1 MAFDK
6 LVDALNGFRK
16 EYVKELNL
24 SLAGGSSAG
33 SEGQGQGHT
42 ASGKLGESLR
52 LANQPKVKLFGQIYR
67 MQISM
72 EGYGIILDEGRD
84 ETKGGGSGDVYKGIL
99 QWLKYPN
106 VVERL
111 KDRFK
116 GLKLGMSDDEL
127 SVFARPITNKI
138 HRKGYKAKN
147 WIKPATN
154 KMMPKIG
161 NIVETAIAE
170 DIELTFEEIK
180 KLIET

>member
-6 LVDALNGFRK
+6 LVDALNGFRA
-16 EYVKELNL
+16 EYVSELNL

-33 SEGQGQGHT
+33 SGGQGQGHT

-52 LANQPKVKLFGQIYR
+52 LDKQPKIKVFGQVYR

-84 ETKGGGSGDVYKGIL
+84 PTKGGGSGDVYKGIL

-111 KDRFK
+111 KGRFK

-138 HRKGYKAKN
+138 HREGYKAKK

-161 NIVETAIAE
+161 NIVETALAE
-170 DIELTFEEIK
+170 DIEITFAEIK
-180 KLIET
+180 KLIEG